1 MMGRQRLRESKPEK
15 LRSFQRQRPV
25 GRMGLSRLSVMKKQ
39 KQSKQYHILLLWM
52 RLLPRKISEPPSIWR
67 IMSLDWGRDLLPAWM
82 CIIREG
88 QAIANTGIPGII
100 GGYGK
105 ERVIHSENAGVFHGI
120 AHIGDLVKKGDL
132 IAKVDDA
139 PVYATLDGVL
149 RGILRDG
156 LPVPEHFKIA
166 DIDPRLSE
174 RENCFTISDKAS
186 AIAGGVLRAICIYEN
201 GLRSGE
207 GRK

>member
-1 MMGRQRLRESKPEK
+1 MAEFSFKNIFLVGVGATAYSVEK
-15 LRSFQRQRPV
+15 AQELV
-25 GRMGLSRLSVMKKQ
+25 
-39 KQSKQYHILLLWM
+39 
-52 RLLPRKISEPPSIWR
+52 
-67 IMSLDWGRDLLPAWM
+67 
-82 CIIREG
+82 
-88 QAIANTGIPGII
+88 N
-100 GGYGK
+100 
-105 ERVIHSENAGVFHGI
+105 
-120 AHIGDLVKKGDL
+120 DLVKKGDL

-174 RENCFTISDKAS
+174 RENCFTISDKAR
-186 AIAGGVLRAICIYEN
+186 AIAGGVLQAICIYEN
-201 GLRSGE
+201 GLCRGE